1 MRRRCSW
8 SWRYPGRDWD
18 GRTGEARWAS
28 RRRREAGASAFG
40 RIQGVAI
47 SREDVLH
54 VAALAQLELSEEEI
68 ARLTIELN
76 DILAAVGKVS
86 ELDLSDVPP
95 TSHPLAVVNVFR
107 PDEPRRSLPLDDV
120 FANAPERDGDYFRVP
135 PTGAAEEPSS

>member
-1 MRRRCSW
+1 VVLAVGVTQDAIETAERAKPDR
-8 SWRYPGRDWD
+8 PQG
-18 GRTGEARWAS
+18 
-28 RRRREAGASAFG
+28 GAAESAPQLFG
-40 RIQGVAI
+40 RIQNVAI

-68 ARLTIELN
+68 ARLTVELN

-107 PDEPRRSLPLDDV
+107 PDEPRPSLPLDDA

-135 PTGAAEEPSS
+135 PTGAAEDSSA